1 MNMMTND
8 IRRRNDEMNMMTN
21 AIRRLCCVKYNCK
34 DCVLG
39 FSDSEIGI
47 PCLYIEHKVGDK
59 DYTEVYQRLIRNKD
73 KLNDDPE
80 AFKFIVSKY
89 SARLE

>member
-1 MNMMTND
+1 M
-8 IRRRNDEMNMMTN
+8 
-21 AIRRLCCVKYNCK
+21 KYRIFGITAA
-34 DCVLG
+34 VLM
-39 FSDSEIGI
+39 IAAVI
-47 PCLYIEHKVGDK
+47 LCLYIDHKVGDK

>member
-1 MNMMTND
+1 MN
-8 IRRRNDEMNMMTN
+8 MTN
-21 AIRRLCCVKYNCK
+21 AIRRLCCVKNDCK

-39 FSDSEIGI
+39 FRDGEIGI

>member
-1 MNMMTND
+1 MNLTD
-8 IRRRNDEMNMMTN
+8 
-21 AIRRLCCVKYNCK
+21 AIRRLCCVKNDCCK

-39 FSDSEIGI
+39 FRNGEIGTL
-47 PCLYIEHKVGDK
+47 CLYVDHKVGDK

-89 SARLE
+89 GARLE

>member
-1 MNMMTND
+1 MNLT
-8 IRRRNDEMNMMTN
+8 E
-21 AIRRLCCVKYNCK
+21 AISKLCCAGKDCK

-39 FSDSEIGI
+39 FRGDGI
-47 PCLYIEHKVGDK
+47 ETLCLYINHKVGDK

-73 KLNDDPE
+73 KLNDDSE

-89 SARLE
+89 SARLG

>member
-1 MNMMTND
+1 MNMTG
-8 IRRRNDEMNMMTN
+8 
-21 AIRRLCCVKYNCK
+21 AIRRLCCVKNDCK

-39 FSDSEIGI
+39 FRDGETGTL
-47 PCLYIEHKVGDK
+47 CLYIEHKVGD
-59 DYTEVYQRLIRNKD
+59 TEVYQRLIRNKD

>member
-1 MNMMTND
+1 
-8 IRRRNDEMNMMTN
+8 MNMMTN
-21 AIRRLCCVKYNCK
+21 AIRRLCCVKNDCK

-39 FSDSEIGI
+39 IRVNETETL
-47 PCLYIEHKVGDK
+47 CLYIDHKVGDK

>member
-1 MNMMTND
+1 MNLTD
-8 IRRRNDEMNMMTN
+8 

-39 FSDSEIGI
+39 VCVNEIETL
-47 PCLYIEHKVGDK
+47 CLYIDHKVGDK

>member
-1 MNMMTND
+1 MNLTD
-8 IRRRNDEMNMMTN
+8 
-21 AIRRLCCVKYNCK
+21 AIRRLCCVKNDCK

-39 FSDSEIGI
+39 FRDGEITL
-47 PCLYIEHKVGDK
+47 CLYIDHKVGDK

-89 SARLE
+89 SVRLE

>member
-1 MNMMTND
+1 MNMSY
-8 IRRRNDEMNMMTN
+8 
-21 AIRRLCCVKYNCK
+21 AIRRLCCVKNDCK
-34 DCVLG
+34 DCVLS
-39 FSDSEIGI
+39 FRDDEIGTL
-47 PCLYIEHKVGDK
+47 CLYIDHEVGDK

>member
-1 MNMMTND
+1 MN
-8 IRRRNDEMNMMTN
+8 MTN

-39 FSDSEIGI
+39 FRDGEMI
-47 PCLYIEHKVGDK
+47 PCLYIDHKVGDK

>member
-1 MNMMTND
+1 MNL
-8 IRRRNDEMNMMTN
+8 TN
-21 AIRRLCCVKYNCK
+21 AIRRLCCVKNDCK

-39 FSDSEIGI
+39 FRDGEFGTL
-47 PCLYIEHKVGDK
+47 CLYIDHKVGDK
-59 DYTEVYQRLIRNKD
+59 DYTEIYQRLIRNKD

>member
-1 MNMMTND
+1 MNLTD
-8 IRRRNDEMNMMTN
+8 
-21 AIRRLCCVKYNCK
+21 AIRRLCCVKKDCK

-39 FSDSEIGI
+39 FRNGEIGTF
-47 PCLYIEHKVGDK
+47 CLYIDHKVGDK

>member
-1 MNMMTND
+1 MNISNV
-8 IRRRNDEMNMMTN
+8 
-21 AIRRLCCVKYNCK
+21 IRRLCCVKNDCK

-39 FSDSEIGI
+39 ARVNETETL
-47 PCLYIEHKVGDK
+47 CLYIVHKVGDK
-59 DYTEVYQRLIRNKD
+59 DYTEVYQRLIRNKN

>member
-1 MNMMTND
+1 MNMMTD
-8 IRRRNDEMNMMTN
+8 
-21 AIRRLCCVKYNCK
+21 AIRRLCCVKNDCK
-34 DCVLG
+34 DCVLS
-39 FSDSEIGI
+39 FRDDEIGTL
-47 PCLYIEHKVGDK
+47 CLYIDHKVGDK

-89 SARLE
+89 GARLE

>member
-1 MNMMTND
+1 MNMTD
-8 IRRRNDEMNMMTN
+8 
-21 AIRRLCCVKYNCK
+21 AIRRLCCVKNDCK

-39 FSDSEIGI
+39 FRDGETGTL
-47 PCLYIEHKVGDK
+47 CLYIEHKVGDK

>member
-1 MNMMTND
+1 MN
-8 IRRRNDEMNMMTN
+8 ITN

-39 FSDSEIGI
+39 VRVNEIETL
-47 PCLYIEHKVGDK
+47 CLYIGHKVGDK